1 MYLSLIKTLTVKPGS
16 VSLRSHKCTEFGPNQ
31 FGSVIVF
38 FLLLLLLVLKAQ
50 TMLMLLL
57 TSCHKLLLI
66 LNAKRPAKADAKQMM
81 EKMIVGKTNE

>member
-38 FLLLLLLVLKAQ
+38 FFVVVVVGFKSSDNVDVTVDLL
-50 TMLMLLL
+50 
-57 TSCHKLLLI
+57 
-66 LNAKRPAKADAKQMM
+66 P
-81 EKMIVGKTNE
+81 

>member
-38 FLLLLLLVLKAQ
+38 FFVVVVGFKSSDNVDVTVDLL
-50 TMLMLLL
+50 
-57 TSCHKLLLI
+57 
-66 LNAKRPAKADAKQMM
+66 P
-81 EKMIVGKTNE
+81 

>member
-38 FLLLLLLVLKAQ
+38 FFLLLLLVLKAQ

-57 TSCHKLLLI
+57 TSCHKLLI

>member
-38 FLLLLLLVLKAQ
+38 FFFVVVVGFKSSDNVDVTVDLL
-50 TMLMLLL
+50 
-57 TSCHKLLLI
+57 
-66 LNAKRPAKADAKQMM
+66 P
-81 EKMIVGKTNE
+81 

>member
-38 FLLLLLLVLKAQ
+38 FLLLLLVLKAQ

-66 LNAKRPAKADAKQMM
+66 LKATQPAKADAKQMM

>member
-38 FLLLLLLVLKAQ
+38 FFLLLLVLKAQ

-66 LNAKRPAKADAKQMM
+66 LKAKRPAKADAKQMM